1 MNKEISKILVWGSVL
16 SFIDQLSKL
25 ITVLNFQKPYEII
38 KGFFR
43 LEYAENT
50 GIAFSI
56 PVPYIALIIF
66 NVILMGAM
74 IFLAVTEL
82 NLKKPLSKIAVAL
95 ILGGGLGNLID
106 RLVNGYVIDFVSIWK
121 YPSFNLADC
130 YITIGVLLI
139 IVFYGKI
146 KLIKTKNNG

>member
-1 MNKEISKILVWGSVL
+1 MNKKISEILIGGSVL
-16 SFIDQLSKL
+16 SFLDQLSKL
-25 ITVLNFQKPYEII
+25 AAVKNLQNPYEII
-38 KGFFR
+38 KGFFS
-43 LEYAENT
+43 LQYAENT

-66 NVILMGAM
+66 NVILIGAM
-74 IFLAVTEL
+74 IFFAVKEL
-82 NLKKPLSKIAVAL
+82 DLSKSMSKIAIVL
-95 ILGGGLGNLID
+95 ILGGGFGNLID
-106 RLVNGYVIDFVSIWK
+106 RLLNGYVIDFISIWK

-146 KLIKTKNNG
+146 KPIKTKK